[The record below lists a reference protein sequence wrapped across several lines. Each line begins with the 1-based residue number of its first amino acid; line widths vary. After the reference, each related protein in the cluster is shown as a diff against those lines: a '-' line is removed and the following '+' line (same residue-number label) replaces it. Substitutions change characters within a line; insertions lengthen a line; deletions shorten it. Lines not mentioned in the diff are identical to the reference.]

1 MKPNLCPA
9 EAKPALAPQL
19 QMISEEVGASVISR
33 SLQGVTLVAAGQDSH
48 FLCKRNAAAEGDPV
62 SV

>member
-9 EAKPALAPQL
+9 EAEPALAPQL
-19 QMISEEVGASVISR
+19 QMISEEVGTSVISR
-33 SLQGVTLVAAGQDSH
+33 SLQGVTLVAVQDSH